1 MQFDL
6 VFEGGGAK
14 GMVFVGALQEFFRQG
29 HTPGRLLGT
38 SAGAITATL
47 LAAGYSAG
55 EMLAVLDEKVDGK
68 SVFVG
73 FLAHPGALEVSALEH
88 GALATLLQQHD
99 NPLVPNALEAIGD
112 QTLLWSLNAS
122 RLGQSLLSFL
132 ERGGI
137 FSADAFVDWLRQKLN
152 SGTVNGVQRAWG
164 GLTLAEF
171 AAVSGKN
178 LTVVASDTSARQ
190 MLILNARTAPGVPV
204 VWAVRMSMSVPLL
217 WQEVVWR
224 AEWGAYRGAALA
236 GHSIVDGGLL
246 SNFPLELFVSALPSV
261 TAVMGEK
268 TADNVLGLLLDDDAP
283 VPGVISEP
291 DLSQQIPFQRF
302 TNLLNTAL
310 EGRDKAVISAFD
322 SLVVRLPAGGYGLT
336 EFEMSDSRREALL
349 VAGRQAMQ
357 TYLNTFSR
365 RVLSFAVDSPVTP
378 AEIADEMA
386 NRLLKK
392 F

>member
-1 MQFDL
+1 
-6 VFEGGGAK
+6 
-14 GMVFVGALQEFFRQG
+14 
-29 HTPGRLLGT
+29 
-38 SAGAITATL
+38 
-47 LAAGYSAG
+47 
-55 EMLAVLDEKVDGK
+55 
-68 SVFVG
+68 
-73 FLAHPGALEVSALEH
+73 
-88 GALATLLQQHD
+88 
-99 NPLVPNALEAIGD
+99 
-112 QTLLWSLNAS
+112 
-122 RLGQSLLSFL
+122 
-132 ERGGI
+132 
-137 FSADAFVDWLRQKLN
+137 
-152 SGTVNGVQRAWG
+152 
-164 GLTLAEF
+164 
-171 AAVSGKN
+171 
-178 LTVVASDTSARQ
+178 

-246 SNFPLELFVSALPSV
+246 SNFPLEMFVSALPSV

-268 TADNVLGLLLDDDAP
+268 TADSGLGLLRDDDAP